1 MVIALKGLWGHAP
14 VFPLLAVLMAL
25 SVSHD
30 SWMGLVTPSWT
41 MSYWASTRIPI
52 TPYLRL
58 FPPVTLFLGDSV
70 QVKWPRSRGKTAS
83 SIFKWWLR
91 CHTTMNAEC
100 STKQAQL
107 TSVIKLH
114 NSGRYKYDDYYCYS
128 SKRTKQCVHLTRCQF
143 VEELPDA
150 YPILDHLALGWTYMK
165 EHKVSHLPI

>member
-1 MVIALKGLWGHAP
+1 MRPCSCISVVGCTDGFECKSWLLNGSRDSILDNE
-14 VFPLLAVLMAL
+14 LLA
-25 SVSHD
+25 
-30 SWMGLVTPSWT
+30 
-41 MSYWASTRIPI
+41 STIIPI

-114 NSGRYKYDDYYCYS
+114 NSGRYRYEDYYCYS

-143 VEELPDA
+143 VGKLPDA

-165 EHKVSHLPI
+165 EHKVYHLPI